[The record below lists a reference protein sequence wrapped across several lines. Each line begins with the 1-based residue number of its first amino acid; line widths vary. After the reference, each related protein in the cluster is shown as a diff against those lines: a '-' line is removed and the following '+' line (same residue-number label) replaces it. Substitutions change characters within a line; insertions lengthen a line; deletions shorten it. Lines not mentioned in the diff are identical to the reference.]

1 MLLRLTLSNFR
12 IHKIRIALTVAA
24 IALSVSLVV
33 AVTSGYASVNAAA
46 QQMLTQ
52 YLGSTDVQI
61 SKTGDARAG
70 LKQSLLDEIRAD
82 PDVIQANGRLEI
94 ESRIL
99 TAKEEPI
106 ATRTQITG
114 IERPQDMRVEMQRME
129 EGRWFDASDSNEA
142 VVDQVALRQLGAKL
156 GDELIVPSVDRQVKL
171 KIVGVVHKP
180 GVLASFMCSV
190 YMPLQTMQNLL
201 LPEDPRRLTRI
212 MIDLRV
218 GADHEAFV
226 RRWRGRVAEID
237 PAIQITTAAENRA
250 QLDQNLQSLN
260 AMSYLGGTVSMLA
273 ATFIIFS
280 ALSMGVSERQR
291 TLAMMRAIGALRHQ
305 LGSLVIAEG
314 LCLAAAGVL
323 IGVPLGLLWVE
334 LLTIWYSAVFT
345 AGAAVSV
352 RGIAFAVVGA
362 FATALLASFLPAW
375 SAMRV
380 SPLEAMT
387 PLASPTQWKSIL
399 ISTLCGLVLLSI
411 DPLILFSPLDRS
423 VQFYGHFALGLP
435 ALMIG
440 FFLLAPVVVV
450 VFERLAGPIIAAMF
464 GLRYAV
470 LRQQLSGGVWR
481 AAGTCAALMVSL
493 SILIVMQ
500 TQGTSAIQ
508 GWKLPTHFPDI
519 FIWAPLGLSP
529 ADQEKLAHVEGIKSD
544 EFMPIAMASP
554 EFGSNPFALVGAA
567 LMPNATM
574 FFGVDPDLAMQMMEL
589 DFREGTPQEAARQ
602 MKLGRHVIVTQEYQ
616 QLKHLGV
623 GDTISLK
630 TNKGVVD
637 FTICGVV
644 WSPGID
650 VITST
655 QDLNTQFER
664 RTAAS
669 IFGSLADARE
679 YFGVERAHLFAAN
692 LQLGIERTELL
703 DNIKKEVKSMG
714 MEAGDV
720 RQIKATIQHIMTRM
734 LLLVSTIAYASMAV
748 AALGVAN
755 TIMASIRSRRWHF
768 GILRSIGV
776 TRSQL
781 LRIVLAE
788 AVLVGVLGIAL
799 GAAAGFQLCIDA
811 RQSWLRLV
819 GYGPPLVVPW
829 GAILIGVGAVMLA
842 SIAASLWPAVHVAK
856 TEPLALLQSGRA
868 SA

>member
-1 MLLRLTLSNFR
+1 
-12 IHKIRIALTVAA
+12 
-24 IALSVSLVV
+24 
-33 AVTSGYASVNAAA
+33 
-46 QQMLTQ
+46 
-52 YLGSTDVQI
+52 
-61 SKTGDARAG
+61 
-70 LKQSLLDEIRAD
+70 
-82 PDVIQANGRLEI
+82 
-94 ESRIL
+94 
-99 TAKEEPI
+99 
-106 ATRTQITG
+106 
-114 IERPQDMRVEMQRME
+114 
-129 EGRWFDASDSNEA
+129 
-142 VVDQVALRQLGAKL
+142 
-156 GDELIVPSVDRQVKL
+156 
-171 KIVGVVHKP
+171 
-180 GVLASFMCSV
+180 
-190 YMPLQTMQNLL
+190 
-201 LPEDPRRLTRI
+201 
-212 MIDLRV
+212 
-218 GADHEAFV
+218 
-226 RRWRGRVAEID
+226 
-237 PAIQITTAAENRA
+237 
-250 QLDQNLQSLN
+250 
-260 AMSYLGGTVSMLA
+260 
-273 ATFIIFS
+273 
-280 ALSMGVSERQR
+280 
-291 TLAMMRAIGALRHQ
+291 
-305 LGSLVIAEG
+305 
-314 LCLAAAGVL
+314 
-323 IGVPLGLLWVE
+323 
-334 LLTIWYSAVFT
+334 
-345 AGAAVSV
+345 
-352 RGIAFAVVGA
+352 
-362 FATALLASFLPAW
+362 
-375 SAMRV
+375 
-380 SPLEAMT
+380 
-387 PLASPTQWKSIL
+387 
-399 ISTLCGLVLLSI
+399 
-411 DPLILFSPLDRS
+411 
-423 VQFYGHFALGLP
+423 
-435 ALMIG
+435 
-440 FFLLAPVVVV
+440 
-450 VFERLAGPIIAAMF
+450 
-464 GLRYAV
+464 
-470 LRQQLSGGVWR
+470 
-481 AAGTCAALMVSL
+481 
-493 SILIVMQ
+493 
-500 TQGTSAIQ
+500 
-508 GWKLPTHFPDI
+508 
-519 FIWAPLGLSP
+519 
-529 ADQEKLAHVEGIKSD
+529 
-544 EFMPIAMASP
+544 
-554 EFGSNPFALVGAA
+554 
-567 LMPNATM
+567 
-574 FFGVDPDLAMQMMEL
+574 MMEL